1 MELRTKGIVYINPKD
16 AADSEIG
23 DGEMIRVVSK
33 HGSCE
38 GKALLTGATPP
49 GLAVMNSNGGKTNNL
64 MDPVLDD
71 VSKTPDMKI
80 CAVRIEKQKA
90 GKKNRE
96 NTLSSVAFDTY

>member
-1 MELRTKGIVYINPKD
+1 MMLRTKGLVYINPKD
-16 AADSEIG
+16 AADFEIG
-23 DGEMIRVVSK
+23 DGEVIRVVSK

-49 GLAVMNSNGGKTNNL
+49 GLAVMNINGGKTNNL
-64 MDPVLDD
+64 LDPVLDD

-90 GKKNRE
+90 GKKKQK
-96 NTLSSVAFDTY
+96 SVSVRTE

>member
-1 MELRTKGIVYINPKD
+1 LRTKGIVYINPKD

-38 GKALLTGATPP
+38 GKALLRGATPP

-64 MDPVLDD
+64 LDPVLDD

-90 GKKNRE
+90 GKKKQKSVSVR
-96 NTLSSVAFDTY
+96 LSFA